1 MATRIEG
8 TGRWSAE
15 CGQFSTA
22 PSPSSRYSTD
32 LCFSSV
38 FLNFAPH
45 RLPESAPDSASAY
58 NRGSIKCGKARL
70 SKNNSF
76 LLFSHILESVAL
88 LRSAIRSLFTD
99 FLYNFRPL
107 LILELVCGATIG
119 AEICYRFW

>member
-58 NRGSIKCGKARL
+58 NRGSIKCSKARL

-88 LRSAIRSLFTD
+88 LREVQFEV
-99 FLYNFRPL
+99 YL
-107 LILELVCGATIG
+107 LIFLIQFQAVFDTRTCMWWN
-119 AEICYRFW
+119 FWS